1 LTRGSLISLL
11 VGGLPD
17 LATLG
22 DLAGLRVTIGGV
34 GHPVVGAGVQ
44 NGGTLVQVVVSDAV
58 APGAQVPV
66 ILTYNGAVSP
76 AFAVPVR

>member
-1 LTRGSLISLL
+1 
-11 VGGLPD
+11 
-17 LATLG
+17 
-22 DLAGLRVTIGGV
+22 VTIGGV